1 MKVKYQKTDNLIICK
16 SNDFAFHLFSLVI
29 KIDSETTVLYD
40 TFNVVQFIDKYFF
53 PHEHPA
59 SVKDFEY
66 YSKLF
71 LYEGCFRTVENK
83 VYVTMTGLKHF
94 LSSANF

>member
-1 MKVKYQKTDNLIICK
+1 M
-16 SNDFAFHLFSLVI
+16 I

-40 TFNVVQFIDKYFF
+40 SFNVVQFIDTYFF
-53 PHEHPA
+53 PYEHPA
-59 SVKDFEY
+59 STKDFEC

-83 VYVTMTGLKHF
+83 VYVTMTGFKHF
-94 LSSANF
+94 FSSFVGLRVGEKKSEYEKNTFQIS